1 LKGGYILD
9 EDLDLFSNISNDL
22 EHLIEDVG
30 ALMDPEDIEHFISL
44 LDTPT
49 IDNSQATPKDTRYHQ
64 IKKEVE
70 SLFRAISDMASS
82 NEEATQLAIKMIK
95 RFKEE
100 LHAMVIL
107 SLFLV

>member
-1 LKGGYILD
+1 
-9 EDLDLFSNISNDL
+9 
-22 EHLIEDVG
+22 
-30 ALMDPEDIEHFISL
+30 
-44 LDTPT
+44 
-49 IDNSQATPKDTRYHQ
+49 
-64 IKKEVE
+64 
-70 SLFRAISDMASS
+70 MASS